1 MSRASHKK
9 AAATMS
15 RTSRLLHFKCMKKN
29 TTSVA
34 FRTAM
39 AMATTVFPGPKS

>member
-1 MSRASHKK
+1 MSRASQAK

-15 RTSRLLHFKCMKKN
+15 RTSRLLHLTCMKKS

-39 AMATTVFPGPKS
+39 AMATTVFHAPKS